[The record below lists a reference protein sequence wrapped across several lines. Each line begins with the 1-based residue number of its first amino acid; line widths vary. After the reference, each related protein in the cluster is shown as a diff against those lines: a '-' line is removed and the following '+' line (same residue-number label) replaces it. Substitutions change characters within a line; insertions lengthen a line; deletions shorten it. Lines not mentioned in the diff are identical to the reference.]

1 MKRKINFDRKALF
14 WTLIGFNLG
23 WIFML
28 LMIGQFSMKG
38 ILHAYL
44 KKSDSF
50 VGGTLTG
57 FFCIFTLG
65 IIPNF
70 VENFN
75 LMITLEVLTHLIWFS
90 VLVYRRQLLKN
101 SKKQIINLT
110 LLSLEMLAENPQI
123 ALFQFLQNHVFHT
136 KLYLIHQKPLDRL
149 YLLFRQSS

>member
-1 MKRKINFDRKALF
+1 
-14 WTLIGFNLG
+14 
-23 WIFML
+23 
-28 LMIGQFSMKG
+28 MKG
-38 ILHAYL
+38 ILNTYL

-90 VLVYRRQLLKN
+90 VLVYRRQLLKTVKN
-101 SKKQIINLT
+101 R
-110 LLSLEMLAENPQI
+110 LSI
-123 ALFQFLQNHVFHT
+123 
-136 KLYLIHQKPLDRL
+136 
-149 YLLFRQSS
+149 